1 MKTILLKRPE
11 SVSEESGL
19 GVVLVLVL
27 VLVLYF
33 LGFSRTRT
41 RTRTRTIYSFLD
53 FQTGSE

>member
-11 SVSEESGL
+11 SVAEASGL
-19 GVVLVLVL
+19 ALVLVL
-27 VLVLYF
+27 DF

>member
-1 MKTILLKRPE
+1 MKTIRLKRPE
-11 SVSEESGL
+11 NVSEKSGVA
-19 GVVLVLVL
+19 VVLVLVL
-27 VLVLYF
+27 DF